1 MAESRRAGGRSL
13 AVAVLA
19 GLAAGG
25 LAFAAVRRPWATV
38 AVAAEGLPR
47 VVIET
52 VGTSVVPWAGALA
65 LVVVTGSLALLPT
78 GGRVRQ
84 VVAAVVMLAA
94 LGVFLGCAF
103 AGGALSEQVAEDV
116 SANAVSTG
124 PAPAA
129 DDSPWRWVA
138 VAVGVVGAGVGA
150 WALTRSAAW
159 PVMGSRYEAP
169 VPTAGPRPRPDA
181 DEAAETD
188 LWRAMDRG
196 DDPT

>member
-1 MAESRRAGGRSL
+1 
-13 AVAVLA
+13 
-19 GLAAGG
+19 
-25 LAFAAVRRPWATV
+25 
-38 AVAAEGLPR
+38 
-47 VVIET
+47 
-52 VGTSVVPWAGALA
+52 
-65 LVVVTGSLALLPT
+65 
-78 GGRVRQ
+78 
-84 VVAAVVMLAA
+84 MLAA
-94 LGVFLGCAF
+94 LGVVLGCAF

-169 VPTAGPRPRPDA
+169 VPAAGPRPRPDA

-188 LWRAMDRG
+188 MWRAMDRG

>member
-1 MAESRRAGGRSL
+1 L

-19 GLAAGG
+19 GLASGG
-25 LAFAAVRRPWATV
+25 LAFAAARRPWATV
-38 AVAAEGLPR
+38 EVAAEGLPR
-47 VVIET
+47 VAVET

-84 VVAAVVMLAA
+84 VVAAVVMLAS
-94 LGVFLGCAF
+94 LGVVLACAF

-129 DDSPWRWVA
+129 DQSPWRLVA
-138 VAVGVVGAGVGA
+138 VAAGSAGVGVGA
-150 WALTRSAAW
+150 WALTRAASW

-169 VPTAGPRPRPDA
+169 APAAGPRPRLDA
-181 DEAAETD
+181 DEPAEAD

>member
-1 MAESRRAGGRSL
+1 VADGRRAGGRLL
-13 AVAVLA
+13 ALAVLA
-19 GLAAGG
+19 GLASGG
-25 LAFAAVRRPWATV
+25 LAFAAARRPWATV
-38 AVAAEGLPR
+38 EVATEGLPR

-116 SANAVSTG
+116 SASSVSTG
-124 PAPAA
+124 LAPAA
-129 DDSPWRWVA
+129 DHSPWRWAA
-138 VAVGVVGAGVGA
+138 VAAGVVGVGVGA
-150 WALTRSAAW
+150 WALTRSADW